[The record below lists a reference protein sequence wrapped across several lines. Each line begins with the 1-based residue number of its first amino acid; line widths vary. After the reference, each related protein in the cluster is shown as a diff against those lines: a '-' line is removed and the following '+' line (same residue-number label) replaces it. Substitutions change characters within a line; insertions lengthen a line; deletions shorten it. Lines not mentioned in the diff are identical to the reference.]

1 MKMTSETFKA
11 AFGRNPVPKPTQDAL
26 KPGMYRATLES
37 IDMVQVDVWENGVKT
52 GAQEEKFDFTFRLE
66 NGTIL
71 HKKVRPKMSVKSD
84 CLKLVSSMLSTGVPA
99 DIIKSGDNDAYLDLM
114 LSLVGKRF
122 VVKKLRS
129 ARMESGLISIRYRRF

>member
-1 MKMTSETFKA
+1 
-11 AFGRNPVPKPTQDAL
+11 
-26 KPGMYRATLES
+26 
-37 IDMVQVDVWENGVKT
+37 
-52 GAQEEKFDFTFRLE
+52 
-66 NGTIL
+66 
-71 HKKVRPKMSVKSD
+71 MSVKSD

-122 VVKKLRS
+122 VVKPRS

>member
-84 CLKLVSSMLSTGVPA
+84 CLKLLYRRCSQLEFRPIS
-99 DIIKSGDNDAYLDLM
+99 
-114 LSLVGKRF
+114 LSL
-122 VVKKLRS
+122 
-129 ARMESGLISIRYRRF
+129 ATMMLIWI